1 MASDATSR
9 FGLTGIVAVVCVVLL
24 SALLTNHM
32 HVVLGIDVGPESSLP
47 VPTVWAILML
57 VGLNALVARLRRGP
71 GIFSRVQLVL
81 VACGA
86 LMAAPLLSQ
95 GFWMRFVGT
104 VTSYPR
110 ENQFWVIDAL
120 PDKLWPHGANLL
132 AGKLP
137 AAHAVDGAT
146 PLVLPVSAGA
156 GGAVPAKPYLVSA
169 LVKAEGLPDGSL
181 VVCSIV
187 GSGGTLEA
195 FRLDRPGKPDQV
207 RGDGFQRLGIYGL
220 RLPEATGDYEVRF
233 DVRGPGRVEVA
244 DPKLMSVA
252 GIEATLRGARP
263 VSAEVMAQLPPE
275 QRANSLVAPASL
287 ASPAG
292 AAFIA
297 SGGVLWG
304 EWIVC
309 LSAWCGFLALIMGAV
324 LGLTLLMH
332 RHWME
337 AERLPLPLGRGIGML
352 LGIDAISM
360 WRNPWFWGG
369 LVVATAWC
377 QLRYWAGHN
386 PAIPDPSVDVALGA
400 YFTDPS
406 WSRMWGTSFTI
417 HAFFL
422 GLALFLELNVLA
434 SLVIGFWLYRSMFW
448 FGDATG
454 IANGNP
460 DFPWRFDL
468 CAGAYFAYFVIILL
482 MARRH
487 LAGSL
492 RRAVAGGW
500 SREPGDPVSPR
511 AAVLL
516 LAGCCLGALAWAWW
530 VGVGLLGFGLL
541 FAAFIIIGTV
551 AARLRAECGILFGYF
566 TPYSMAIVLGSLG
579 GIPVFGPQ
587 VVLFGLVASM
597 WMATCTMHIPGMQV
611 ESSELG
617 RREGARPLAI
627 IGVPLFAVVLGVL
640 VGGWAFISMSSG
652 QGGDNMRY
660 GWAYDTK
667 AWYFFGFNNEVSTLG
682 QDKGSVFSFWGL
694 GLGAGATALTAAL
707 RQLFAG
713 FWFHPVGILFGATH
727 LMDGVWG
734 SCLAA
739 LVLRFAVVRMAG
751 AGAVRERLLPAAI
764 GIFLAGCLTYLVAF
778 IHGTLLMG
786 GAGFSQ
792 LVRSV
797 P

>member
-1 MASDATSR
+1 VATDAPSR
-9 FGLTGIVAVVCVVLL
+9 FGLTGIVAVVGCVLL
-24 SALLTNHM
+24 AALLTNHM
-32 HVVLGIDVGPESSLP
+32 HVVLGIDAGPESSLP
-47 VPTVWAILML
+47 VPTVWVILLL
-57 VGLNALVARLRRGP
+57 VGLNGLVAWMRRGK
-71 GIFSRVQLVL
+71 GLLSRAQLVL

-110 ENQFWVIDAL
+110 ENQFWVIDAM

-137 AAHAVDGAT
+137 AAQAVEAASPLILRVAVGAD
-146 PLVLPVSAGA
+146 
-156 GGAVPAKPYLVSA
+156 GAVPAKPYLVSA
-169 LVKAEGLPDGSL
+169 LVKADGLPEGTVL
-181 VVCSIV
+181 VCSV
-187 GSGGTLEA
+187 AGNGGSLEA

-220 RLPEATGDYEVRF
+220 RLPDAAGELELRF
-233 DVRGPGRVEVA
+233 DLRGPGRVEVA

-252 GIEATLRGARP
+252 AVEAALRGARP
-263 VSAEVMAQLPPE
+263 VTAEVMAQLPPE

-287 ASPAG
+287 VSLPG
-292 AAFIA
+292 AVFIA
-297 SGGVLWG
+297 SGGVPWN

-337 AERLPLPLGRGIGML
+337 AERLPLPLGRGVGML
-352 LGIDAISM
+352 LGIDSIAI
-360 WRNPWFWGG
+360 WRSPWFWGG
-369 LVVATAWC
+369 LAVATAWC

-386 PAIPDPSVDVALGA
+386 PAIPDPSIDVPLAS

-406 WSRMWGTSFTI
+406 WSRMWGVTLSV
-417 HAFFL
+417 HALFL
-422 GLALFLELNVLA
+422 GLALFFELNVLA
-434 SLVIGFWLYRSMFW
+434 SMVVGFWLYRSMFW

-454 IANGNP
+454 FANGNP
-460 DFPWRFDL
+460 DFPWRYDL
-468 CAGAYFAYFVIILL
+468 CAGAYLAYFVVILL

-492 RRAVAGGW
+492 RRAVVGGW

-516 LAGCCLGALAWAWW
+516 LAACCLGALAWCWW
-530 VGVGLLGFGLL
+530 VGVGVLGFSLL
-541 FAAFIIIGTV
+541 FAAFIVIGTV

-597 WMATCTMHIPGMQV
+597 WMATCTMHIPGLQV
-611 ESSELG
+611 EACELG
-617 RREGARPLAI
+617 RREGARPAAI

-640 VGGWAFISMSSG
+640 VGGWAFISLSSG
-652 QGGDNMRY
+652 QGGDNLRY
-660 GWAYDTK
+660 SWAYDSK
-667 AWYFFGFNNEVSTLG
+667 LWYFLGFNNEVSTLG
-682 QDKGSVFSFWGL
+682 QGKGSVFSAWGVS
-694 GLGAGATALTAAL
+694 LGAGATMVTAAL
-707 RQLFAG
+707 RQIFAG
-713 FWFHPVGILFGATH
+713 FWFHPVGILFGSTH
-727 LMDGVWG
+727 LMDAVWG

-792 LVRSV
+792 LVRSI